1 VKFIGKIGGTKAV
14 YGHFIERPE
23 NLQGAAEGVIGTML
37 SVLSGGYGAEVTV
50 RWVGEATEMV
60 VRRRIPNS
68 LATMS
73 VERSVPGRFHT
84 GKVRS
89 CDGW

>member
-1 VKFIGKIGGTKAV
+1 MKFIGKIGGTKAV

-23 NLQGAAEGVIGTML
+23 NLQGTAEGVIGIMP
-37 SVLSGGYGAEVTV
+37 SILSGGYGAAVTV
-50 RWVGEATEMV
+50 RWAGEKTEMV
-60 VRRRIPNS
+60 TQRRVPNS

-84 GKVRS
+84 AKVRS